1 MMQQKSYIPTALGQA
16 NKNPAF
22 NKEKRCSK
30 DYYKTIS
37 ILPHLSNFLKICF
50 AKCLI
55 IWIIFYPNTSAVSEK
70 NKTYNI
76 AF

>member
-1 MMQQKSYIPTALGQA
+1 MKKAQAYLVTFYYLVLMMQQKSYIPTALEQA

-37 ILPHLSNFLKICF
+37 ILPHLSNFLKI
-50 AKCLI
+50 
-55 IWIIFYPNTSAVSEK
+55 YVSPNVSL
-70 NKTYNI
+70 YG
-76 AF
+76 